1 MSTTLKIYD
10 PLKAVKRMQKA
21 GVQKDL
27 AESIAEEI
35 RESQDCIINDLATKH
50 DLISEIALVR
60 ADIEVTKKDLI
71 IKLGSFIIFTGL
83 SVSAFLAWFLPI
95 AISNALQ

>member
-35 RESQDCIINDLATKH
+35 RESQDCIINDLATKN

-60 ADIEVTKKDLI
+60 AEIKNAMLTTIISIGGIVVTAI
-71 IKLGSFIIFTGL
+71 GF
-83 SVSAFLAWFLPI
+83 VSWLFKMT
-95 AISNALQ
+95 